1 MKKNFLF
8 SVAGW
13 IGGFL
18 IIATSAHAKTIGP
31 NPIVSTDLAKGT
43 LFVKPNGTGTA
54 CSNTLPCDI
63 WYAVKKSKAGD
74 VVFLRGGKY
83 SISKSILFSNAGTS
97 SAPII
102 FENYP
107 GEKVVF
113 DGSQHAKGTLV
124 IIAVTGHYTHIR
136 GIEINGMPK
145 QGLLVY
151 GNRNVVDGVHVH
163 HSGLSGVQV
172 AMRNGTYGS
181 YNTIRNSRFHDN
193 SGAGYY
199 DAVFDD
205 GGNSDGISISSGSN
219 NRIENCI
226 VYNNSDDG
234 IDIWASVNTYVGY
247 NIAFSNGINN
257 GNGNGFKA
265 GGTSPSANGYVE
277 RNLSYSNKTRGF
289 TYNGGRNVQFINNT
303 SWNNGSTGYEF
314 RSDSVA
320 TDNISLNK
328 TIKSGSGIEN
338 DNSWQRSGSVAFI
351 STDSR
356 SKDFL
361 RPKLYSGFEDIGAL
375 AGGIEISPYAFNN
388 TVDLI
393 VSQISYANGIFTS
406 IVKNQG
412 TATIPENVTIGLRYL
427 VDNSYKTW
435 GNVTGPLEPG
445 QSVTIGT
452 KGGAYNIPTGSHKIT
467 GHVDDQNKITES
479 NENNNMLSKSITVQ

>member
-8 SVAGW
+8 SVAGL

-18 IIATSAHAKTIGP
+18 IIATSTHAKTIGP
-31 NPIVSTDLAKGT
+31 NPIVGTDLAKGT
-43 LFVKPNGTGTA
+43 LFVTPSGTGTT
-54 CSNTLPCDI
+54 CSKTLPCGIKD
-63 WYAVKKSKAGD
+63 ATFKSKAGD

-83 SISKSILFSNAGTS
+83 SVNESITFKNEGTP

-113 DGSQHAKGTLV
+113 DGSQHAKGTQ
-124 IIAVTGHYTHIR
+124 ITIMITGHYTHIR

-145 QGLLVY
+145 QGFLIY
-151 GNRNVVDGVHVH
+151 GNGNVLDGVHIH

-172 AMRNGTYGS
+172 VMRNGINGS
-181 YNTIRNSRFHDN
+181 YNTIRNSSFHDN
-193 SGAGYY
+193 SGAGIY
-199 DAVFDD
+199 DTVFDD

-247 NIAFSNGINN
+247 NIVFSNGINN
-257 GNGNGFKA
+257 GNGNGIKA
-265 GGTSPSANGYVE
+265 GGISPSANGYVE

-289 TYNGGRNVQFINNT
+289 TNNGGRNVQFINNT
-303 SWNNGSTGYEF
+303 SWNNISTGYEF
-314 RSDSVA
+314 EWDSVA
-320 TDNISLNK
+320 TNNISLNT
-328 TIKSGSGIEN
+328 TIKSGSGIET

-351 STDSR
+351 STDSS

-361 RPKLYSGFEDIGAL
+361 RPTLYGGFEDIGAL
-375 AGGIEISPYAFNN
+375 AGGVEISPYAFNN
-388 TVDLI
+388 MVDLI

-412 TATIPENVTIGLRYL
+412 IGTIPANVTISIKYL

-435 GNVTGPLEPG
+435 GNVMGPLAPG

-452 KGGAYNIPTGSHKIT
+452 KGGAYYIPTGSHTIT

-479 NENNNMLSKSITVQ
+479 NDNNNILSKSITVP